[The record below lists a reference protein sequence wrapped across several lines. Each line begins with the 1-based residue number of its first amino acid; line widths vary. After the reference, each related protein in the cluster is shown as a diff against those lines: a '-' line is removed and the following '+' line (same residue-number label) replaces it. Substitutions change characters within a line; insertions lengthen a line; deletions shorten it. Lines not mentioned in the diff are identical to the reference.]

1 MNFKN
6 TLILMTSNLGA
17 EKFRERLARAT
28 SGAAGSAAGSSG
40 ENVAPVTVADIEADL
55 HAFFRPEFLNRLD
68 ETLVFQSLTKPQ
80 IRDIVKLKFAGL
92 AKRAARQGL
101 ELTLSDAALDAIA
114 DGAYQPEFG
123 ARPIQRFIERN
134 VERVLSH
141 AILAGDISSAKPVVI
156 DYENGVFTVK

>member
-1 MNFKN
+1 
-6 TLILMTSNLGA
+6 
-17 EKFRERLARAT
+17 
-28 SGAAGSAAGSSG
+28 
-40 ENVAPVTVADIEADL
+40 
-55 HAFFRPEFLNRLD
+55 LNRLD

-80 IRDIVKLKFAGL
+80 IREIVKLKFAGL

-114 DGAYQPEFG
+114 EGSYQPEFG

-141 AILAGDISSAKPVVI
+141 AILSGDISAAKPAVV
-156 DYENGVFTVK
+156 DYVGGAFTVK